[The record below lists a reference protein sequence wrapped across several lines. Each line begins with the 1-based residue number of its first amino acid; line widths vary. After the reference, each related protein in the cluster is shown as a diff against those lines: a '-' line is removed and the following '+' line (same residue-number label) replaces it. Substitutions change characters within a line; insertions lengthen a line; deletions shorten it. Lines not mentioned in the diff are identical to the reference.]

1 MIAAQQTTNGVL
13 GDNGITVSDDLVYR
27 QATQAELEKIGFQGP
42 GMKKNRRNFYQT
54 CRLAISMER

>member
-27 QATQAELEKIGFQGP
+27 PATQEELEKIGFQGP
-42 GMKKNRRNFYQT
+42 GMKNT
-54 CRLAISMER
+54 VELL